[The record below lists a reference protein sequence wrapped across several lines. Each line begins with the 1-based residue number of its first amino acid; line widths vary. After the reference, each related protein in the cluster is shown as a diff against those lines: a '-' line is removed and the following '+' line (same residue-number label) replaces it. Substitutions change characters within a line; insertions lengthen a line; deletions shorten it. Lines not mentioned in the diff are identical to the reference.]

1 MAMRSP
7 HEFLTCPMTTKPW
20 DARLAAKL
28 VKPLRYTALQ
38 PNYLT
43 TLRLAVGVAGA
54 LLFAGGRHPNL
65 AALLI
70 ATSNFLDH
78 ADGEFARIT
87 GRHSHFGHHYDL
99 AADAIVT
106 IGMFIGIGIGL
117 YDTNAASYTIA
128 YGVIAGIAV
137 AVMFYVRQ
145 KLEAQLGK
153 QVSRQPQI
161 VGFEAEDILYLIPLV
176 TLTDVLREL
185 LIAAAVGAPVALIV
199 VLIHYRLHMQ
209 DADSS
214 SGQ

>member
-1 MAMRSP
+1 
-7 HEFLTCPMTTKPW
+7 MTTKPW

-28 VKPLRYTALQ
+28 VEPLRYTALQ

-43 TLRLAVGVAGA
+43 TLRLVVGVAGA
-54 LLFAGGRHPNL
+54 LMFASGRHANL

-70 ATSNFLDH
+70 VASNFLDH
-78 ADGEFARIT
+78 TDGEFARMT
-87 GRHSHFGHHYDL
+87 GRHSHLGHYYDL
-99 AADAIVT
+99 AADATVT
-106 IGMFIGIGIGL
+106 ISMFIGIGIGL
-117 YDTNAASYTIA
+117 YDTHTASYTIT

-176 TLTDVLREL
+176 TLTDMLGEL
-185 LIAAAVGAPVALIV
+185 LIAAAVGAPVALIA

>member
-1 MAMRSP
+1 
-7 HEFLTCPMTTKPW
+7 MTTKPW
-20 DARLAAKL
+20 DARLAARL

-43 TLRLAVGVAGA
+43 TLRLAVGIAGI
-54 LLFAGGRHPNL
+54 LLFAGSKHPNL

-70 ATSNFLDH
+70 AASNFLDH
-78 ADGEFARIT
+78 ADGEFARMT
-87 GRHSHFGHHYDL
+87 GRYSHFGHYYDL
-99 AADAIVT
+99 VADGIVT

-117 YDTNAASYTIA
+117 YDPHTAPYTIT

-137 AVMFYVRQ
+137 AVIFYVRQ
-145 KLEAQLGK
+145 RLETQLGK
-153 QVSRQPQI
+153 QASRQPQI
-161 VGFEAEDILYLIPLV
+161 AGFEAEDILYLIPLV
-176 TLTDVLREL
+176 TLTNVLGEL

-214 SGQ
+214 SG